1 MLRSAWIFLA
11 AILLP
16 SLVLA
21 WLAVRSARDQQVV
34 LEHQQAIISQDV
46 TDSLAKN
53 IRNQIDT
60 VRSEFVQITQD
71 LLNKS
76 ASPQAAAYEFDHQL
90 RGQWTPAEVGFAV
103 DLRGNIYSPG
113 RTDDPAARTFH
124 EENDRFLSNRENVEV
139 YSSLKSR
146 PSSPSSLRRKMKAG
160 QMRRMSLKQ

>member
-21 WLAVRSARDQQVV
+21 WLAVRSAQDQEVV

-53 IRNQIDT
+53 VRGEIDT

-76 ASPQAAAYEFDHQL
+76 GSPQ
-90 RGQWTPAEVGFAV
+90 
-103 DLRGNIYSPG
+103 G
-113 RTDDPAARTFH
+113 RR
-124 EENDRFLSNRENVEV
+124 
-139 YSSLKSR
+139 
-146 PSSPSSLRRKMKAG
+146 
-160 QMRRMSLKQ
+160 